1 MGPWTSHPLPG
12 TPSVTLHPLVQERW
26 APQPTTAR
34 QVPPAISLSVPR
46 LLEGWAH
53 LLKGADPFWR
63 SLDMSGLSPL
73 HPKLGAGVSGG
84 TWGGWTGSWK
94 RGRTKEETGEGSRLI
109 PLTSSFLC
117 RKSF

>member
-34 QVPPAISLSVPR
+34 QVPAAISLSVPR

-53 LLKGADPFWR
+53 SSKGWTHFGGAWTC
-63 SLDMSGLSPL
+63 LGCPL
-73 HPKLGAGVSGG
+73 CTPSWGQGHLGGRGGAGQEAGKEDAQKK
-84 TWGGWTGSWK
+84 K
-94 RGRTKEETGEGSRLI
+94 RVREAD
-109 PLTSSFLC
+109 
-117 RKSF
+117 